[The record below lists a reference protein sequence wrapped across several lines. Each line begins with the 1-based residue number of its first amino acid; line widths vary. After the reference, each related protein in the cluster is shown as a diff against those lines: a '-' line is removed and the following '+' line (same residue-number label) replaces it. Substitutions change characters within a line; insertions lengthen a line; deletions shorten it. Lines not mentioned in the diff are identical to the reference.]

1 MGNDYY
7 SYNRYRFLCYRN
19 SNLCIKMSKVN
30 ITIILFEWINI
41 ILTIYLL
48 YKLIFQTPL
57 ICVNTIDTA
66 LTIFALMI
74 YLMGRIIKEIID

>member
-1 MGNDYY
+1 
-7 SYNRYRFLCYRN
+7 
-19 SNLCIKMSKVN
+19 MSKVN